1 MTWQPIETWLPVY
14 LWGLFSLHSKCTTSI
29 IMASRHHFEACDEE
43 SATFPAQR
51 WRWVLRRCKVSCAT
65 LMWLEEL
72 GRGGDTVLIRLG
84 AGVVKGAIVVVRP
97 YDLLCSWN
105 TGRAYNIYIYVYI
118 DIPSKMDRLSGHG
131 NPIWFVFVG
140 YSPEQLQ
147 MISVLFCKDTMKNSS
162 TDASPRNGV
171 WTSRVWM
178 KTIEGRHLRWWD
190 FRKFCVTV
198 SMNGMMVRWYAVFLW
213 NVVFF

>member
-105 TGRAYNIYIYVYI
+105 TGHIYIYVYRYALYI
-118 DIPSKMDRLSGHG
+118 RIYIYILLHG
-131 NPIWFVFVG
+131 FAGI
-140 YSPEQLQ
+140 
-147 MISVLFCKDTMKNSS
+147 FCCES
-162 TDASPRNGV
+162 
-171 WTSRVWM
+171 
-178 KTIEGRHLRWWD
+178 LRWSNKHLFLMHLSYPLFEGD
-190 FRKFCVTV
+190 GITPDLFISMEPTFLHPHHQYPEATEV
-198 SMNGMMVRWYAVFLW
+198 SDTA
-213 NVVFF
+213 